1 MEPAED
7 AGIGQE
13 VDVLLDLARA
23 RQAAGDVAGAWEAV
37 AQVAGRARATQDLGA
52 LAEAALVLRRPA
64 GAPLRGRVHAL
75 AQEALGRTPAGD
87 PRRARLAAQ
96 VAATR
101 DAYEPPA
108 PQADPADLADPEEAF
123 LGLQA
128 RVADLQ
134 NPAHVHER
142 LAIGARAVGLGTATG
157 VPEYAAWGHRWRMD
171 AAAELGR
178 PVELAADRAAARAL
192 VDSLGTEWRSWLVL
206 TRASAKLLE
215 GAFDQVGALVEE
227 ARDLGGPASTADLF
241 HLVYSSE
248 IAAWT
253 GRDAVRVADEVALAV
268 DDLPHHARLWLA
280 TARYAAGG
288 LEAARQVWQS
298 VRGHVARMPDD
309 APELL
314 IAAVG
319 AAELCEAF
327 ADTEVAADLYSR
339 LLPHADLHAIGM
351 AHAPYHGP
359 VALTLGRLALVL
371 ERPEDARRHL
381 EAALRACD
389 DAGALPHT
397 ALTHLVLARSFGPG
411 TRGRSEHAAAAA
423 GLAHRL
429 GAAPLLARAEAL
441 TAAPDGDP
449 RLTGR
454 EREVAAL
461 VAEGLTNASI
471 ARRLVLSE
479 RTVENHVSHV
489 LHKLNLPTRTA
500 LAVSTHQDTDGSSS
514 PDR

>member
-7 AGIGQE
+7 AGNGQG
-13 VDVLLDLARA
+13 VDALLDLARA

-37 AQVAGRARATQDLGA
+37 AQVAGRARATQDLDA
-52 LAEAALVLRRPA
+52 LGEAALVLRRPP
-64 GAPLRGRVHAL
+64 GAPLRARVHAL
-75 AQEALGRTPAGD
+75 AREALVRTPEGD
-87 PRRARLAAQ
+87 PRRARLVAQ

-108 PQADPADLADPEEAF
+108 PEVDPADLADPEAAF

-142 LAIGARAVGLGTATG
+142 LAVGARAVALGTATG

-171 AAAELGR
+171 ASAELGR

-192 VDSLGTEWRSWLVL
+192 VDVLGMEWRSWLVL
-206 TRASAKLLE
+206 TRASTKLMV
-215 GAFDQVGALVEE
+215 GAFDEAAALVDQ
-227 ARDLGGPASTADLF
+227 ARDIGGPAGTADLF
-241 HLVYSSE
+241 HLVYASE

-253 GRDAVRVADEVALAV
+253 GRDVARVADEVALAV
-268 DDLPHHARLWLA
+268 DDLPHLARLWLA
-280 TARYAAGG
+280 TARYAAGDV
-288 LEAARQVWQS
+288 EASRQIWQS
-298 VRGHVARMPDD
+298 VRRHVVHMPDD
-309 APELL
+309 APKLL

-339 LLPHADLHAIGM
+339 LLPHAHLHAIAM

-359 VALTLGRLALVL
+359 VALPLGRLALVL
-371 ERPEDARRHL
+371 DRPEDARRHL
-381 EAALRACD
+381 GAALEACD

-397 ALTHLVLARSFGPG
+397 ALTHLLLARSFGPG
-411 TRGRSEHAAAAA
+411 ARGRSEHAAAAA
-423 GLAHRL
+423 GLARRL

-461 VAEGLTNASI
+461 VAQGLTNAAI

-500 LAVSTHQDTDGSSS
+500 LAASSGTQRS
-514 PDR
+514 